1 MKNRIAQES
10 DGKANRK
17 KKSGEI
23 EAKNAGKTNTLRGNL
38 WPVGKRNGS
47 ITGGMN
53 ESQLY

>member
-38 WPVGKRNGS
+38 WPVGKHWEYY
-47 ITGGMN
+47 TGGMN